1 MEKRDLYDG
10 NRRMTGELIEKGQKV
25 PKGKY
30 YITVVVWIQNS
41 KGEFLIQKTASSK
54 SHMWATTG
62 GHPKAGESS
71 LDGIITEIREEL
83 GLEVPKDKLR
93 LFKTIKTDDDFVDV
107 YYLNMDIDIREI
119 IVQKDEVEKVKWAS
133 VKKIKRLIKMGLF
146 LPSHIEFFQWCL
158 DYLTNEQDVT
168 ERIKR

>member
-10 NRRMTGELIEKGQKV
+10 NRRITGEFIEKGQRV

-30 YITVVVWIQNS
+30 YITVVAWIQNS
-41 KGEFLIQKTASSK
+41 KGEFLIQKTTPDK
-54 SHMWATTG
+54 LHKWATTG

-71 LDGIITEIREEL
+71 LGGIITEIHEEL
-83 GLEVPKDKLR
+83 GLEVPKEKLQ

-107 YYLNMDIDIREI
+107 YYLNMDINIKEI

-133 VKKIKRLIKMGLF
+133 AEEINRLIETGLF
-146 LPSHIEFFQWCL
+146 LPSHIEFYKLCL
-158 DYLTNEQDVT
+158 EYLNNN
-168 ERIKR
+168 KA